1 MRGPT
6 TKRELSDMKRA
17 IEFTGSVIF
26 LLLTWAMIY
35 LLFAAFADAQTPTG
49 PDLPKWSFGKPQ
61 SIEDTLFP

>member
-1 MRGPT
+1 
-6 TKRELSDMKRA
+6 MKRA